1 MNILNIYKK
10 KLRIQF
16 NYFIGKNSIL
26 SMLFSL
32 KTLLSIQAKGENNLQ
47 YSEPIN
53 ALRFLSAD
61 AVQKANSGHPGMPM
75 GMAEIAT
82 ALWSK
87 HLKHNPLNPTWF
99 DRDRFVLSN
108 GHGSMLL
115 YSLLHL
121 TGYKLSIEDI
131 KDFRQLKSK
140 TPGHPEYDI
149 NIGVETTTGPL
160 GQGIANAVGMAISE
174 KMLAAQFNKDDIK
187 PIDHYTYVFLGDGCL
202 MEGISHEAC
211 SFAGTHELGKLI
223 CFYDQ
228 NGISI
233 DGEIDNW
240 FTDDSVKRFES
251 YGWQTICVDG
261 HNVEEIS
268 EAISKAK
275 EEPKKPSMIFCKTT
289 IGFGSPNK
297 SGTAD
302 VHGAPLGDEEI
313 EKTREAL
320 GWQYTAF
327 EIPKDVY
334 DFWDSKKS
342 GAEKNATWENSI
354 KSYKDKY
361 PNDSLELERRIK
373 GDMPAKFEQNFLDF
387 LNDCNTNNLPMATR
401 KASKAC
407 LDFFVKEMPELV
419 GGSADLTPSNN
430 TFSASS
436 TTFSSENPSGNH
448 INYGVREFGMS
459 AIMNGMV
466 LHGGIKPYGATFLVF
481 TDYARN
487 AVRLSALM
495 GLPNIFVYTHDS
507 VALGEDGPTHQPI
520 EHMVTLRSTPNMD
533 SWRPADL
540 VETAVAWKNAI
551 SSLSTPTCLI
561 FSRQGTSAIE
571 RTPEQLSSIENGG
584 YLLEEHE
591 DPNITI
597 VASGSE
603 VQLAI
608 DAAQELKNES
618 INANVVSMPSL
629 DVFLKQSNE
638 IQNKIINPNKPV
650 LVVECA
656 HPNSWYKILNRSDK
670 VIGIET
676 FGESAPGSELLEHF
690 GFNKD
695 NVIQTAKSLVND

>member
-1 MNILNIYKK
+1 
-10 KLRIQF
+10 
-16 NYFIGKNSIL
+16 
-26 SMLFSL
+26 MLL
-32 KTLLSIQAKGENNLQ
+32 TTKILLSFLKQTGEINLHP
-47 YSEPIN
+47 SDPTN
-53 ALRFLSAD
+53 ALRFLSID

-82 ALWSK
+82 SLWSN
-87 HLKHNPLNPTWF
+87 HLKHNPSNPNWF
-99 DRDRFVLSN
+99 NRDRFVLSN

-121 TGYKLSIEDI
+121 TGYKLSINDL

-149 NIGVETTTGPL
+149 DIGVETTTGPL

-174 KMLAAQFNKDDIK
+174 KILAAEFNHEDLD
-187 PIDHYTYVFLGDGCL
+187 PIDHFTYAFLGDGCL

-211 SFAGTHELGKLI
+211 SFAATHNLGKLI

-233 DGEIDNW
+233 DGEIENW

-251 YGWQTICVDG
+251 YGWHTICVDG
-261 HNVEEIS
+261 HNITEID
-268 EAISKAK
+268 EAISQAK
-275 EEPKKPSMIFCKTT
+275 EKSDKPSMIFCKTT

-320 GWQYTAF
+320 NWQYPAF
-327 EIPKDVY
+327 EIPKEIY
-334 DFWDSKKS
+334 DFWDAKDK
-342 GAEKNATWENSI
+342 GAEINSDWDNLIKNYEE
-354 KSYKDKY
+354 KY
-361 PNDSLELERRIK
+361 PEQAKELNRRIK
-373 GDMPAKFEQNFLDF
+373 GEAPENFEESFNEF
-387 LNDCNTNNLPMATR
+387 LNNCDSNNSSMATR

-430 TFSASS
+430 TFSESSS
-436 TTFSSENPSGNH
+436 TFSNENPKGNH

-520 EHMVTLRSTPNMD
+520 EHLVTLRSTPNLNN
-533 SWRPADL
+533 WRPADL
-540 VETAVAWKNAI
+540 VETSVAWKDAVT
-551 SSLSTPTCLI
+551 STKTPTCLI
-561 FSRQGTSAIE
+561 FSRQGTSAIT
-571 RTPEQLSSIENGG
+571 RSQDQLNAIKKGG
-584 YLLEEHE
+584 YLL
-591 DPNITI
+591 DQSDNPDMTI
-597 VASGSE
+597 IASGSE
-603 VQLAI
+603 VQLAL
-608 DAAQELKNES
+608 DAAKQLKSES
-618 INANVVSMPSL
+618 KNINVVSMPSL
-629 DVFLKQSNE
+629 DIFLQQSE
-638 IQNKIINPNKPV
+638 EYQRSIINPDKPV
-650 LVVECA
+650 LVVECS
-656 HPNSWYKILNRSDK
+656 HPNSWYKILNRNDK

-690 GFNKD
+690 GFTEE
-695 NVIQTAKSLVND
+695 NVIKTVKSLLND

>member
-1 MNILNIYKK
+1 
-10 KLRIQF
+10 
-16 NYFIGKNSIL
+16 
-26 SMLFSL
+26 MLFSL

-174 KMLAAQFNKDDIK
+174 KILAAQFNKDDIK

-275 EEPKKPSMIFCKTT
+275 EESKKPSMIFCKTT

-320 GWQYTAF
+320 GWQYSAF

>member
-1 MNILNIYKK
+1 
-10 KLRIQF
+10 
-16 NYFIGKNSIL
+16 
-26 SMLFSL
+26 MLFSL

-47 YSEPIN
+47 KSEPIN

-61 AVQKANSGHPGMPM
+61 AVQKGNSGHPGMPM

-87 HLKHNPLNPTWF
+87 HLKHNPSNPTWF

-121 TGYKLSIEDI
+121 TGYDLSIEDI

-149 NIGVETTTGPL
+149 DIGVETTTGPL

-174 KMLAAQFNKDDIK
+174 KILAAEFNKDDIK

-202 MEGISHEAC
+202 MEGVSHEAC
-211 SFAGTHELGKLI
+211 SFAATHNLGKLI

-240 FTDDSVKRFES
+240 FTDDSVKRFDS

-261 HNVEEIS
+261 HNVEEVS
-268 EAISKAK
+268 DAISKAK
-275 EEPKKPSMIFCKTT
+275 EEPNKPTMIFCKTT

-320 GWQYTAF
+320 GWNYSAF
-327 EIPKDVY
+327 EVPKEVY

-342 GAEKNATWENSI
+342 GAGINSI
-354 KSYKDKY
+354 WDDLIRNYKEKY
-361 PNDSLELERRIK
+361 PNESLELERRIK
-373 GDMPAKFEQNFLDF
+373 GDLPENFQQRFLNF
-387 LNDCNTNNLPMATR
+387 LNDCNSNNSPMATR

-436 TTFSSENPSGNH
+436 STFSNENPSGNH

-520 EHMVTLRSTPNMD
+520 EHLVTLRSTPNLN

-540 VETAVAWKNAI
+540 VETAVAWNNAV
-551 SSLSTPTCLI
+551 SSATTPTCLI

-571 RTPEQLSSIENGG
+571 RTPEQLSSINIGG

-608 DAAQELKNES
+608 DAAKELKNES
-618 INANVVSMPSL
+618 INANVVSMPCL
-629 DVFLKQSNE
+629 DVFLKQSN
-638 IQNKIINPNKPV
+638 QLQDKVINPNKPV
-650 LVVECA
+650 LVIECA

-670 VIGIET
+670 VIGMET

-695 NVIQTAKSLVND
+695 NVIQAARSLIND

>member
-1 MNILNIYKK
+1 M
-10 KLRIQF
+10 RQ
-16 NYFIGKNSIL
+16 SD
-26 SMLFSL
+26 
-32 KTLLSIQAKGENNLQ
+32 
-47 YSEPIN
+47 PIN
-53 ALRFLSAD
+53 ALRFLSID

-82 ALWSK
+82 ALWK
-87 HLKHNPLNPTWF
+87 NHLQHNPLNPTWF
-99 DRDRFVLSN
+99 NRDRFVLSN

-121 TGYKLSIEDI
+121 TGYALSIDDI
-131 KDFRQLKSK
+131 KDFRQLRSK
-140 TPGHPEYDI
+140 TPGHPEYDLDTGI
-149 NIGVETTTGPL
+149 ETTTGPL
-160 GQGIANAVGMAISE
+160 GQGIGNAVGMAISE
-174 KMLAAQFNKDDIK
+174 KILAAEFNKEDIK

-202 MEGISHEAC
+202 MEGVSHEVC
-211 SFAGTHELGKLI
+211 SFASTHNLGKLI

-233 DGEIDNW
+233 DGEIENW
-240 FTDDSVKRFES
+240 FTDDSVKRFDG

-261 HNVEEIS
+261 HNVEDIN
-268 EAISKAK
+268 EAIVKAK
-275 EEPKKPSMIFCKTT
+275 NETNKPSMIFCKTT

-313 EKTREAL
+313 EKTRKAL
-320 GWQYTAF
+320 DWQYSPF
-327 EIPKDVY
+327 EVPEDIYEFWNSKDSGNKVNAN
-334 DFWDSKKS
+334 WD
-342 GAEKNATWENSI
+342 EIVKNYQE
-354 KSYKDKY
+354 KY
-361 PNDSLELERRIK
+361 PDESIELLRRIK
-373 GDMPAKFEQNFLDF
+373 GQMPENFEENFKAFLD
-387 LNDCNTNNLPMATR
+387 DCNLNNPSMATR

-407 LDFFVKEMPELV
+407 LDFFVREMPELI

-430 TFSASS
+430 TYSASS
-436 TTFSSENPSGNH
+436 STFSNKNPSGNH

-520 EHMVTLRSTPNMD
+520 EHMVTLRSTPNLNN
-533 SWRPADL
+533 WRPADL
-540 VETAVAWKNAI
+540 VETAVAWKDAV
-551 SSLSTPTCLI
+551 SSTKTPTCLI
-561 FSRQGTSAIE
+561 FSRQGTSAIA
-571 RTPEQLSSIENGG
+571 RTSEQLNSIQMGG
-584 YLLEEHE
+584 YLLKANENS
-591 DPNITI
+591 DITI

-603 VQLAI
+603 LQLAL
-608 DAAQELKNES
+608 DASVELENDS

-629 DVFLKQSNE
+629 DIFLEQSE
-638 IQNKIINPNKPV
+638 EFQNTIIDTSKPV
-650 LVVECA
+650 LVVECG

-670 VIGIET
+670 VIGIES
-676 FGESAPGSELLEHF
+676 FGESAPGDVLLEHF
-690 GFNKD
+690 GFTLE
-695 NVIQTAKSLVND
+695 NVVGTAKSLIDD

>member
-1 MNILNIYKK
+1 
-10 KLRIQF
+10 
-16 NYFIGKNSIL
+16 
-26 SMLFSL
+26 MLL
-32 KTLLSIQAKGENNLQ
+32 TTKILLSFLKQTGEINLHP
-47 YSEPIN
+47 SDPTN
-53 ALRFLSAD
+53 ALRFLSID

-82 ALWSK
+82 SLWSN
-87 HLKHNPLNPTWF
+87 HLKHNPSNPNWF
-99 DRDRFVLSN
+99 NRDRFVLSN

-121 TGYKLSIEDI
+121 TGYKLSINDL

-149 NIGVETTTGPL
+149 DIGVETTTGPL

-174 KMLAAQFNKDDIK
+174 KILAAEFNHEDLD
-187 PIDHYTYVFLGDGCL
+187 PIDHFTYAFLGDGCL

-211 SFAGTHELGKLI
+211 SFAATHNLGKLI

-233 DGEIDNW
+233 DGEIENW

-251 YGWQTICVDG
+251 YGWHTICVDG
-261 HNVEEIS
+261 HSITEID
-268 EAISKAK
+268 EAISQAK
-275 EEPKKPSMIFCKTT
+275 EKSDKPSIIFCRTT

-302 VHGAPLGDEEI
+302 VHGAPLGNEEI

-320 GWQYTAF
+320 NWQYPAF
-327 EIPKDVY
+327 EIPKEIY
-334 DFWDSKKS
+334 DFWD
-342 GAEKNATWENSI
+342 A
-354 KSYKDKY
+354 KDKGSDINSDWDNLIKNYEEKY
-361 PNDSLELERRIK
+361 PEQAKELHRRIK
-373 GDMPAKFEQNFLDF
+373 GEAPENFEESFNEF
-387 LNDCNTNNLPMATR
+387 LNNCDSNNSSMATR
-401 KASKAC
+401 KASKVC

-430 TFSASS
+430 TFSESSS
-436 TTFSSENPSGNH
+436 TFSNENPKGNH

-520 EHMVTLRSTPNMD
+520 EHLVTLRSTPNLNN
-533 SWRPADL
+533 WRPADL
-540 VETAVAWKNAI
+540 VETSVAWKDAVT
-551 SSLSTPTCLI
+551 STKTPTCLI
-561 FSRQGTSAIE
+561 FSRQGTSAIT
-571 RTPEQLSSIENGG
+571 RSQDQLNAIKKGG
-584 YLLEEHE
+584 YLL
-591 DPNITI
+591 DQSDNPDITI
-597 VASGSE
+597 IASGSE
-603 VQLAI
+603 VQLAL
-608 DAAQELKNES
+608 DAAKQLKSES
-618 INANVVSMPSL
+618 KNINVVSMPSL
-629 DVFLKQSNE
+629 DIFLQQSE
-638 IQNKIINPNKPV
+638 EYQRSIINPDKPV
-650 LVVECA
+650 LVVECS
-656 HPNSWYKILNRSDK
+656 HPNSWYKILNRNDK

-690 GFNKD
+690 GFTEE
-695 NVIQTAKSLVND
+695 NVIKTVKSLLND

>member
-1 MNILNIYKK
+1 
-10 KLRIQF
+10 
-16 NYFIGKNSIL
+16 
-26 SMLFSL
+26 MLFSL
-32 KTLLSIQAKGENNLQ
+32 KTLLSIKAKGENNLQ

-320 GWQYTAF
+320 GWQYSAF

-670 VIGIET
+670 VIGMET

>member
-1 MNILNIYKK
+1 MQQN
-10 KLRIQF
+10 
-16 NYFIGKNSIL
+16 NS
-26 SMLFSL
+26 
-32 KTLLSIQAKGENNLQ
+32 
-47 YSEPIN
+47 IN

-87 HLKHNPLNPTWF
+87 HLKHNPSNPRWF
-99 DRDRFVLSN
+99 NRDRFVLSN

-115 YSLLHL
+115 YSLLYL
-121 TGYKLSIEDI
+121 TGYDLSIDDL

-149 NIGVETTTGPL
+149 DIGVETTTGPL

-174 KMLAAQFNKDDIK
+174 KILAAEFNEEDIK

-202 MEGISHEAC
+202 MEGVSHEAC
-211 SFAGTHELGKLI
+211 SFAGTHNLGKLI

-233 DGEIDNW
+233 DGEIEHW
-240 FTDDSVKRFES
+240 FTDDSIKRFDS
-251 YGWQTICVDG
+251 YGWHTISVDG
-261 HNVEEIS
+261 HNVEEIEKAIE
-268 EAISKAK
+268 EAKK
-275 EEPKKPSMIFCKTT
+275 ESNKPSMIFCKTT

-302 VHGAPLGDEEI
+302 VHGAPLGEEEI
-313 EKTREAL
+313 NKTREAL
-320 GWQYTAF
+320 GWTYEPF
-327 EIPKDVY
+327 DLPEDIY
-334 DFWDSKKS
+334 EFW
-342 GAEKNATWENSI
+342 NATEQGSSLNSDWDNLM
-354 KSYKDKY
+354 SAYEEKY
-361 PNDSLELERRIK
+361 PEKSKQLTRRIN
-373 GDMPAKFEQNFLDF
+373 GDLPQSFENDFRKFLAKCDK
-387 LNDCNTNNLPMATR
+387 NNSAMATR

-407 LDFFVKEMPELV
+407 LDFFVKEMPELI

-430 TFSASS
+430 TFSVSS
-436 TTFSSENPSGNH
+436 TTFSNENPSGNH

-520 EHMVTLRSTPNMD
+520 EHMVTLRSTPNLNN
-533 SWRPADL
+533 WRPADL
-540 VETAVAWKNAI
+540 VETAVAWKEAV
-551 SSLSTPTCLI
+551 SSKSTPTCLI
-561 FSRQGTSAIE
+561 FSRQGTSPIS
-571 RTPEQLSSIENGG
+571 RTTEQIFNIQKGG
-584 YLLEEHE
+584 YLLETNP
-591 DPNITI
+591 DPHLTI
-597 VASGSE
+597 VATGSE

-608 DAAQELKNES
+608 DAANELKTDS
-618 INANVVSMPSL
+618 VKANVVSMPSL
-629 DVFLKQSNE
+629 DIFMQQKE
-638 IQNKIINPNKPV
+638 DFQNSIIDPNKPI
-650 LVVECA
+650 LVVECS
-656 HPNSWYKILNRSDK
+656 HPNSWYRILNRRDK
-670 VIGIET
+670 VIGIES
-676 FGESAPGSELLEHF
+676 FGESAPGSELLKHF
-690 GFNKD
+690 GFTKE
-695 NVIQTAKSLVND
+695 NVIDAAKSLIND